1 MRKEITDLV
10 RLAKAKGQKIVVD
23 IDDFFE
29 GLDPSNRAYSATDPK
44 LHPDNNRDHYIKMIY
59 EADAVITSTPFLYNY
74 YAAKRNNVFLVRNG
88 IDIDR
93 WRLRKDKAKR
103 SPVVGWVGA
112 TPWRS
117 KDLESLN
124 PYVPKFLK
132 KHNLTFHHS
141 GHTPEAPFAYEQI
154 GYHRQKSTIMP
165 MAPILD
171 YPKLFPPIDVGLVPL
186 NNLEFN
192 HAKSFIKGLEYA
204 AAGVPFI
211 SSYSPEYQYLADAG
225 VGRIA
230 NTPEEW
236 TYHLTELLDPLMRQ
250 DDAMV
255 NYEIVKEKFSM
266 EMRGIEWNE
275 VMEKISTL

>member
-1 MRKEITDLV
+1 M
-10 RLAKAKGQKIVVD
+10 
-23 IDDFFE
+23 
-29 GLDPSNRAYSATDPK
+29 ATDPK

-59 EADAVITSTPFLYNY
+59 EADAVITSTPFLYDY
-74 YAAKRNNVFLVRNG
+74 YASKRNNVFLVRNG

-93 WRLRKDKAKR
+93 WKMRKDKAKR

-141 GHTPEAPFAYEQI
+141 GHTADAPFAYEQV
-154 GYHRQKSTIMP
+154 GYIRQKSTIMP

-211 SSYSPEYQYLADAG
+211 TSYSPEYQYLADAG

-230 NTPEEW
+230 KSPEEW
-236 TYHLTELLDPLMRQ
+236 TYHLTELLDPQMRK

-255 NYEIVKEKFSM
+255 NYEIVKDQFSM
-266 EMRGIEWNE
+266 QKRGFEWNE
-275 VMEKISTL
+275 VMEKIAAL